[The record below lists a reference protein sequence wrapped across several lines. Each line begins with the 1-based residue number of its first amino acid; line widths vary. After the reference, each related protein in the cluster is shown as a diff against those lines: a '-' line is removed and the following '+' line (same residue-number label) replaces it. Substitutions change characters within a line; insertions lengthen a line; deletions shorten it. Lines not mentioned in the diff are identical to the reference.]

1 MHDSHIHLAMEPL
14 KSNSDE
20 IVHNFLKEGGKY
32 ILTQG
37 TDIVDFNPN
46 FELAKKYNMGG
57 KNIIQ
62 VAIGLHPTYF
72 EETTVLNNITEHIF
86 EKSQKEIEKFKEIFE
101 KKHNEISAIG
111 ECGLDYHQFSLNK
124 TYSKDIKEQLKE
136 VQKLMLKEEIH
147 LALQN
152 NLPMSIH
159 SRDEVGQSE
168 CTEDILR
175 IIAQEGKGQLIGSF
189 HSYTGDMKYVNDIL
203 DLGFYIGFNA
213 IITYKSGESVR
224 EILKKTPLERILFE
238 TDGPFL
244 PPQSV
249 RKNKK
254 IRNKFAQ
261 PSDIREIMQVAS
273 EVKEISFEKLERI
286 TDENYQKVFL

>member
-20 IVHNFLKEGGKY
+20 IIHNFLAEGGKY

-37 TDIVDFNPN
+37 TDIEDFNPN

-72 EETTVLNNITEHIF
+72 EETTVLNDITKYIF
-86 EKSQKEIEKFKEIFE
+86 EKSQKEIERFKEIFE
-101 KKHNEISAIG
+101 KKKKEISAIG

-147 LALQN
+147 LALEN

-159 SRDEVGQSE
+159 SRDQVGKNE

-175 IIAQEGKGQLIGSF
+175 IIAQEGRGQLRGSF

-261 PSDIREIMQVAS
+261 PSDIKEIMQVAS
-273 EVKEISFEKLERI
+273 EVKDISFEKLQDI
-286 TDENYQKVFL
+286 TDENYQRVFL

>member
-20 IVHNFLKEGGKY
+20 VIHRFIQEGGKH

-37 TDIVDFNPN
+37 TDIVDFDDN
-46 FELAKKYNMGG
+46 FQLAKKYNMGG
-57 KNIIQ
+57 KDIIQ

-72 EETTVLNNITEHIF
+72 EETFILNNITEQIY

-101 KKHNEISAIG
+101 KRKKDISAIG
-111 ECGLDYHQFSLNK
+111 ECGLDYYQFSLNQ
-124 TYSKDIKEQLKE
+124 TYSEDIKEQLKE
-136 VQKLMLKEEIH
+136 VQKLMLKEEIE
-147 LALQN
+147 LALEN
-152 NLPMSIH
+152 KLPMSIH
-159 SRDEVGQSE
+159 SRDPMGESE
-168 CTEDILR
+168 STKDILR
-175 IIAQEGKGQLIGSF
+175 ILAQEGRGLVTGSF
-189 HSYTGDMKYVNDIL
+189 HSYTGDIKYLEDIL
-203 DLGFYIGFNA
+203 ALGFHIGFNA

-224 EILKKTPLERILFE
+224 EILKKTPLDRILFE

-261 PSDIREIMQVAS
+261 PSDIKEIMEVAA
-273 EVKEISFEKLERI
+273 EVKNISFDKLQEI
-286 TDENYQKVFL
+286 TDENYQRVFL